1 MPVVTYMCLCLCVS
15 VRYRAEWCYDGGLMR
30 SWLMSPAC
38 VIAYMMWLFAS
49 RAAAA
54 VLVAVTVQGGKMDY
68 VFSLILNIYD

>member
-1 MPVVTYMCLCLCVS
+1 
-15 VRYRAEWCYDGGLMR
+15 MR

-38 VIAYMMWLFAS
+38 VIAYRMWLFAS

-54 VLVAVTVQGGKMDY
+54 VLVVVTVQGGEMDY